1 MSFEKFMKEVE
12 STMQKINIS
21 ILDALT
27 LGDDIDFSLF
37 RAIANV
43 TVYGMTAPQTVT
55 EHIGNSDVIIVNKV
69 KLNQDNLKEAEN
81 LKLIC
86 VTATGYDNIDIEY
99 CKSRQIAVCNVC
111 GYSSESVSQVTVAMA
126 LSLVNNLPYFDDFVK
141 SGQYTESGKQ
151 NRVEPVFHEVGT
163 MTWGIVGLG
172 AIGRKTAQ
180 TAKVLGFNV
189 IAYKRTPD
197 AEFECVSLDELCR
210 RSDIISIHLPLTDST
225 RNIIDKEKI
234 RSMKNTAIVINVARG
249 AVVDEE
255 ALAEAVLNGDI
266 GGIGIDV
273 YTDEPMSADSPYN
286 MLKSMKNVILTPH
299 MAWGA
304 YEARVR
310 CMNEIAENIRC
321 FYSGEIRNRVDV

>member
-1 MSFEKFMKEVE
+1 MKEVK

-37 RAIANV
+37 NAIANV
-43 TVYGMTAPQTVT
+43 TVYGMTAPETVT

-69 KLNQDNLKEAEN
+69 KLNQDNLRDAEN

-111 GYSSESVSQVTVAMA
+111 GYSTESVSQVTVAMA
-126 LSLVNNLPYFDDFVK
+126 LSLINNLPYFDDFVK
-141 SGQYTESGKQ
+141 NGQYTASKKQ
-151 NRVEPVFHEVGT
+151 NRVEPVFHEIGT
-163 MTWGIVGLG
+163 LTWGIVGLG

-180 TAKVLGFNV
+180 IAKSLGCRV

-197 AEFECVSLDELCR
+197 ADFECVPLDELCR
-210 RSDIISIHLPLTDST
+210 KSDIISIHLPLTDST
-225 RNIIDKEKI
+225 RKIIDKEKI
-234 RSMKNTAIVINVARG
+234 RSMKNNAIVINVARG

-255 ALAEAVLNGDI
+255 ALTEAVLNGEI

-273 YTDEPMSADSPYN
+273 YTDEPMSEDSPYN
-286 MLKSMKNVILTPH
+286 KLKDMKNVILTPH

-321 FYSGEIRNRVDV
+321 FYRGEIRNRVDV

>member
-1 MSFEKFMKEVE
+1 
-12 STMQKINIS
+12 MQKINIS

-141 SGQYTESGKQ
+141 SGKYTESGKQ
-151 NRVEPVFHEVGT
+151 NRVEPVFNEVGT

-273 YTDEPMSADSPYN
+273 YTDEPMSAESPYN